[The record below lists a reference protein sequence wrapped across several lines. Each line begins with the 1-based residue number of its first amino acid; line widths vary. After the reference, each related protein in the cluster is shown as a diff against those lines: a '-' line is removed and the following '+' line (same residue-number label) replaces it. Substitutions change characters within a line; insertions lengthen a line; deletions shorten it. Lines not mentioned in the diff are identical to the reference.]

1 MSTYFLFECSL
12 GYALFE
18 IIGYE
23 EISQSSE
30 EFQQSIMDYKKVSKI
45 IKKVAF
51 MPFKTSE
58 QALENTKMVNDCQ
71 ISEELTAFLKENFPK
86 SKSNSN
92 RLGSVDK
99 NFSQKISETLDIK
112 IVVGDFL
119 VEVSRA
125 IRVHMHKFLGV
136 DDITVTKSE
145 LGLGHSYS
153 RFKCMF
159 DVNRQDKPVIQSIA
173 LIDLLDK
180 DINSFCMRIKEWFSW
195 HFPEL
200 GKIITDNYVYI
211 RIVNLI
217 EQRKN
222 LIEKQEELKPK
233 LDEITLD
240 PEVSK
245 AIIDSALISMGS
257 DISEADL
264 VNIKY
269 FSDRVDNLIKYRE
282 KLNNYLKDKTN
293 KLAPNTSAL
302 VGETVTARL
311 ISHSGSLSTLAKYPA
326 STIQILGA
334 EKALFRAL
342 KTRSATPKYGLLYHS
357 SFIGKAKMKNKGKIS
372 RYLANKLAMCSR
384 IDCFSGEVTD
394 DYGNELRKQIDE
406 RLKYLDTGD
415 KPRKNIDV
423 MKKVEQQLIGKKR
436 NKSEEKKVEE
446 KVEKKEKKKK
456 IEESDSDSDKDSE
469 EEEKKKKDKK
479 KKKSVKKESDSDED
493 DSDKDKKKKKSVKK
507 ESDSD
512 EDDSDKDK
520 KNKKKKKNI
529 KKESDSDDDDDE

>member
-1 MSTYFLFECSL
+1 MPTYFLYECSL

-18 IIGYE
+18 LLGYE
-23 EISQSSE
+23 EISQKSE

-71 ISEELTAFLKENFPK
+71 ISDELKSFIKEYFPK
-86 SKSNSN
+86 SSDSN

-99 NFSQKISETLDIK
+99 NFSQKISETLGIK
-112 IVVGDFL
+112 TVVGDFL
-119 VEVSRA
+119 VEISRA
-125 IRVHMHKFLGV
+125 IRVHIHKFLGV
-136 DDITVTKSE
+136 DDTTVTKSE

-222 LIEKQEELKPK
+222 LIENQEELKPK

-240 PEVSK
+240 PEISK

-257 DISEADL
+257 EISEADL
-264 VNIKY
+264 INIKY
-269 FSDRVDNLIKYRE
+269 FSDRVENLIKYRE
-282 KLNNYLKDKTN
+282 KLNNYLKNKTN

-302 VGETVTARL
+302 VGEIVTARL

-394 DYGNELRKQIDE
+394 DYGNELRTQIDE
-406 RLKYLDTGD
+406 RLKYLETGD
-415 KPRKNIDV
+415 KPRKNIEV
-423 MKKVEQQLIGKKR
+423 MKKVEKQLTGKKR
-436 NKSEEKKVEE
+436 NKSEDKKEE
-446 KVEKKEKKKK
+446 KEKEDKKEKKKK
-456 IEESDSDSDKDSE
+456 IEDSDSDMDIDSE
-469 EEEKKKKDKK
+469 EDKKKKKKDKK
-479 KKKSVKKESDSDED
+479 KKVQKSDSD
-493 DSDKDKKKKKSVKK
+493 SDLEQDKKKEKKKKKVV
-507 ESDSD
+507 
-512 EDDSDKDK
+512 DK
-520 KNKKKKKNI
+520 K
-529 KKESDSDDDDDE
+529 DSDDDE

>member
-1 MSTYFLFECSL
+1 MSTYFLYECSL

-18 IIGYE
+18 ILGYE
-23 EISQSSE
+23 EISQNSE

-71 ISEELTAFLKENFPK
+71 ISEELESFLKENFPK
-86 SKSNSN
+86 SKSSPN

-99 NFSQKISETLDIK
+99 NFSQKITETLGIK
-112 IVVGDFL
+112 SVVGDFL
-119 VEVSRA
+119 VEISRA

-200 GKIITDNYVYI
+200 GKIITDNYVYV
-211 RIVNLI
+211 RIVKLI

-222 LIEKQEELKPK
+222 LIENKEEMLPK

-240 PEVSK
+240 PEISK
-245 AIIDSALISMGS
+245 AIVDSALISMGS

-269 FSDRVDNLIKYRE
+269 FSECLDKLIKYRE
-282 KLNNYLKDKTN
+282 KLNTYLKDKTN

-342 KTRSATPKYGLLYHS
+342 KTRSATPKYGLL
-357 SFIGKAKMKNKGKIS
+357 
-372 RYLANKLAMCSR
+372 
-384 IDCFSGEVTD
+384 
-394 DYGNELRKQIDE
+394 
-406 RLKYLDTGD
+406 
-415 KPRKNIDV
+415 
-423 MKKVEQQLIGKKR
+423 
-436 NKSEEKKVEE
+436 
-446 KVEKKEKKKK
+446 
-456 IEESDSDSDKDSE
+456 
-469 EEEKKKKDKK
+469 
-479 KKKSVKKESDSDED
+479 
-493 DSDKDKKKKKSVKK
+493 
-507 ESDSD
+507 
-512 EDDSDKDK
+512 
-520 KNKKKKKNI
+520 
-529 KKESDSDDDDDE
+529 

>member
-1 MSTYFLFECSL
+1 MSTYFLYECSL

-18 IIGYE
+18 ILGYE
-23 EISQSSE
+23 EITQNSE

-45 IKKVAF
+45 IKKIAF

-58 QALENTKMVNDCQ
+58 QALENTKMVNDCE
-71 ISEELTAFLKENFPK
+71 ISPELNSFLKEYFPK
-86 SKSNSN
+86 NKSDKNK
-92 RLGSVDK
+92 LGCVDK
-99 NFSQKISETLDIK
+99 NFSQKISELLNIK
-112 IVVGDFL
+112 TVVGEFL
-119 VEVSRA
+119 IEIQRA
-125 IRVHMHKFLGV
+125 IRVHISKFLGI
-136 DDITVTKSE
+136 DDTTVTKSE
-145 LGLGHSYS
+145 LGLAHAYS

-200 GKIITDNYVYI
+200 GKIISDNYLYI

-217 EQRKN
+217 EQRKK
-222 LIEKQEELKPK
+222 LIENKDELKPK

-240 PEVSK
+240 PEISK
-245 AIIDSALISMGS
+245 QIIDSALISMGS
-257 DISEADL
+257 DISQVDL
-264 VNIKY
+264 LNIKY

-282 KLNNYLKDKTN
+282 KLSNYLREKTQN
-293 KLAPNTSAL
+293 LAPNTSAL

-384 IDCFSGEVTD
+384 IDAFSKDVSN
-394 DYGNELRKQIDE
+394 DYGNELRNQIDE
-406 RLKYLDTGD
+406 RLKYLDSGD

-423 MKKVEQQLIGKKR
+423 MKKVEMQLMNKKR
-436 NKSEEKKVEE
+436 KKPDEDEKKDKKIKDESSDDESSEEI
-446 KVEKKEKKKK
+446 KKKK
-456 IEESDSDSDKDSE
+456 KKKESDEEMKKEESSE
-469 EEEKKKKDKK
+469 DEKEIKK
-479 KKKSVKKESDSDED
+479 KKKSTKKEVKK
-493 DSDKDKKKKKSVKK
+493 
-507 ESDSD
+507 
-512 EDDSDKDK
+512 
-520 KNKKKKKNI
+520 
-529 KKESDSDDDDDE
+529 DSDDEE

>member
-1 MSTYFLFECSL
+1 MPTYFLYECSL

-18 IIGYE
+18 ILGYE
-23 EISQSSE
+23 EISQKSE

-71 ISEELTAFLKENFPK
+71 ISDELKSFIKEYFPK
-86 SKSNSN
+86 SSDSN

-99 NFSQKISETLDIK
+99 NFSQKISETLGIK
-112 IVVGDFL
+112 TVVGDFL
-119 VEVSRA
+119 VEISRA
-125 IRVHMHKFLGV
+125 IRVHIHKFLGV
-136 DDITVTKSE
+136 DDTTVTKSE

-222 LIEKQEELKPK
+222 LIENQEELKPK

-240 PEVSK
+240 PEISK

-257 DISEADL
+257 EISEADL
-264 VNIKY
+264 INIKY
-269 FSDRVDNLIKYRE
+269 FSDRVENLIKYRE
-282 KLNNYLKDKTN
+282 KLNNYLKNKTN

-302 VGETVTARL
+302 VGEIVTARL

-394 DYGNELRKQIDE
+394 DYGNELRTQIDE
-406 RLKYLDTGD
+406 RLKYLETGD
-415 KPRKNIDV
+415 KPRKNIEV
-423 MKKVEQQLIGKKR
+423 MKKVEKQLMGKKR
-436 NKSEEKKVEE
+436 NKSEDKKEE
-446 KVEKKEKKKK
+446 KEKEDKKEKKKK
-456 IEESDSDSDKDSE
+456 IEDSDSDMDIDSE
-469 EEEKKKKDKK
+469 EDKKKKKKDKK
-479 KKKSVKKESDSDED
+479 KKVQKSDSD
-493 DSDKDKKKKKSVKK
+493 SDLEQDKKKEKEKKKKKVV
-507 ESDSD
+507 
-512 EDDSDKDK
+512 DK
-520 KNKKKKKNI
+520 K
-529 KKESDSDDDDDE
+529 DSDDDE

>member
-1 MSTYFLFECSL
+1 MSTYFLYECSL

-18 IIGYE
+18 ILGYE
-23 EISQSSE
+23 EISQNSE
-30 EFQQSIMDYKKVSKI
+30 EFQQSIMDFKKVSKI
-45 IKKVAF
+45 IKKIAF

-58 QALENTKMVNDCQ
+58 QALENTKMVNDC
-71 ISEELTAFLKENFPK
+71 ELSPELKSFLKEYFPK
-86 SKSNSN
+86 SKSDKNK
-92 RLGSVDK
+92 LGCVDK
-99 NFSQKISETLDIK
+99 NFSQKISEILGIK
-112 IVVGDFL
+112 TVVGDFL
-119 VEVSRA
+119 VEISRS
-125 IRVHMHKFLGV
+125 IRVHIHKFLGV
-136 DDITVTKSE
+136 DDVTITKSE
-145 LGLGHSYS
+145 LGLAHAYS

-200 GKIITDNYVYI
+200 SKIISDNYLYI
-211 RIVNLI
+211 RIVRLI

-222 LIEKQEELKPK
+222 LIENKEELKPK

-240 PEVSK
+240 PEISK
-245 AIIDSALISMGS
+245 QIIEAAQLSMGS
-257 DISEADL
+257 DISQADL
-264 VNIKY
+264 LNIKY

-282 KLNNYLKDKTN
+282 KLSNYLKEKTQN
-293 KLAPNTSAL
+293 LAPNTSAL

-384 IDCFSGEVTD
+384 IDAFSKD
-394 DYGNELRKQIDE
+394 ISNDYGNELRNQIDE

-423 MKKVEQQLIGKKR
+423 MKKVEKQLLNKKR
-436 NKSEEKKVEE
+436 AKPEEDKKD
-446 KVEKKEKKKK
+446 KKEKKMK
-456 IEESDSDSDKDSE
+456 IEESSSDEESNSE
-469 EEEKKKKDKK
+469 EIKKKKKHVKIEKKKKEESDEEVEKEPQSDSEEKEKIKKKK
-479 KKKSVKKESDSDED
+479 KKKSTKKEVE
-493 DSDKDKKKKKSVKK
+493 
-507 ESDSD
+507 
-512 EDDSDKDK
+512 
-520 KNKKKKKNI
+520 N
-529 KKESDSDDDDDE
+529 SDDE

>member
-1 MSTYFLFECSL
+1 MSTYFLYECSL

-18 IIGYE
+18 ILGYE
-23 EISQSSE
+23 EVSQNAE

-45 IKKVAF
+45 IKKIAF

-58 QALENTKMVNDCQ
+58 QALENTKMVNDTQ
-71 ISEELTAFLKENFPK
+71 ISDELKSFLQEYFPK
-86 SKSNSN
+86 TKSDKNK
-92 RLGSVDK
+92 LGCVDK
-99 NFSQKISETLDIK
+99 NFSQKISETLGIK
-112 IVVGDFL
+112 TIVGEFL
-119 VEVSRA
+119 IEISRA
-125 IRVHMHKFLGV
+125 IRVHIHKFLGI
-136 DDITVTKSE
+136 DDMTITKSE
-145 LGLGHSYS
+145 LGLAHAYS

-200 GKIITDNYVYI
+200 GKIISDNYLYI
-211 RIVNLI
+211 RIVRLI

-222 LIEKQEELKPK
+222 LVENKEELKPK

-240 PEVSK
+240 PEISK
-245 AIIDSALISMGS
+245 QIIEAAQLSMGS
-257 DISEADL
+257 DISQVDL
-264 VNIKY
+264 LNIKY

-282 KLNNYLKDKTN
+282 KLSNYLKDKTQN
-293 KLAPNTSAL
+293 LAPNTSAL

-384 IDCFSGEVTD
+384 IDAFSKDVSN
-394 DYGNELRKQIDE
+394 DYGNELRNQIDE

-423 MKKVEQQLIGKKR
+423 MKKIEKQLLNKKR
-436 NKSEEKKVEE
+436 KNPEEVKKEEKKIKEKEKEESSSDDDKKDIKLIKKEKKDKKNKKKKVESDSDEEMEE
-446 KVEKKEKKKK
+446 KKKVKEESDSESEKKEK
-456 IEESDSDSDKDSE
+456 S
-469 EEEKKKKDKK
+469 KK
-479 KKKSVKKESDSDED
+479 KKKSVKKEMS
-493 DSDKDKKKKKSVKK
+493 
-507 ESDSD
+507 
-512 EDDSDKDK
+512 
-520 KNKKKKKNI
+520 
-529 KKESDSDDDDDE
+529 SDDE

>member
-1 MSTYFLFECSL
+1 MSTYFLYECSL

-18 IIGYE
+18 ILGYE
-23 EISQSSE
+23 EITQNSE

-45 IKKVAF
+45 IKKIAF

-58 QALENTKMVNDCQ
+58 QALENTKMVNDCE
-71 ISEELTAFLKENFPK
+71 ISPELKSFLKEYFPK
-86 SKSNSN
+86 NNSDKN
-92 RLGSVDK
+92 KLGCVDK
-99 NFSQKISETLDIK
+99 NFSQKISELLNIK
-112 IVVGDFL
+112 TVVGEFL
-119 VEVSRA
+119 IEIQRA
-125 IRVHMHKFLGV
+125 IRVHISKFLGI
-136 DDITVTKSE
+136 DDTTVTKSE
-145 LGLGHSYS
+145 LGLAHAYS

-200 GKIITDNYVYI
+200 GKIISDNYLYI

-217 EQRKN
+217 EQRKK
-222 LIEKQEELKPK
+222 LIENKDELKPK

-240 PEVSK
+240 PEISK
-245 AIIDSALISMGS
+245 QIIDSALISMGS
-257 DISEADL
+257 DISQVDL
-264 VNIKY
+264 LNIKY

-282 KLNNYLKDKTN
+282 KLSNYLREKTQN
-293 KLAPNTSAL
+293 LAPNTSAL

-384 IDCFSGEVTD
+384 IDAFSKDVSN
-394 DYGNELRKQIDE
+394 DYGNELRNQIDE
-406 RLKYLDTGD
+406 RLKYLDSGD

-423 MKKVEQQLIGKKR
+423 MKKVEMQLMNKKR
-436 NKSEEKKVEE
+436 KKPDEDE
-446 KVEKKEKKKK
+446 
-456 IEESDSDSDKDSE
+456 
-469 EEEKKKKDKK
+469 KKDKK
-479 KKKSVKKESDSDED
+479 IKDESSDDE
-493 DSDKDKKKKKSVKK
+493 SSEEIKKKKKKEESDEEMKK
-507 ESDSD
+507 EESSED
-512 EDDSDKDK
+512 EKEI
-520 KNKKKKKNI
+520 KNKKKST
-529 KKESDSDDDDDE
+529 KKEVKKDSDDEE